1 MMSVCWRKRTSLLGF
16 RSSISFLT
24 GRSYHRVVVG
34 SLVNNIGVRNEK
46 EFCTA
51 STSSSDRGKA
61 AFINALRSSFVVTAK
76 NTRSEAR
83 RQAESF
89 SKVFNDPK
97 VNRLI
102 TTAVI
107 EETFWTMIEEGET
120 YPITRAITLLPPDLW
135 SNSILNAGILA
146 FGRSNRPLK
155 VRTCECMKLC
165 SGRRDPKLRGTFKT
179 SAYCDLSN
187 ECNSF

>member
-1 MMSVCWRKRTSLLGF
+1 MSVCWRKRTSLLGF
-16 RSSISFLT
+16 RSSISCLT
-24 GRSYHRVVVG
+24 GRSYHRIVGG
-34 SLVNNIGVRNEK
+34 SLVNNISVRNEK
-46 EFCTA
+46 EFCTT

-107 EETFWTMIEEGET
+107 EETFWTMIEGGET

-155 VRTCECMKLC
+155 VRTCECTKLC
-165 SGRRDPKLRGTFKT
+165 SGGRDPKLRGTFRT
-179 SAYCDLSN
+179 SARCDLSN

>member
-1 MMSVCWRKRTSLLGF
+1 MMSVCWKKRASLLGF
-16 RSSISFLT
+16 RSAISPLT
-24 GRSYHRVVVG
+24 GRYYRGIVGG
-34 SLVNNIGVRNEK
+34 SLVNNINVRDKK
-46 EFCTA
+46 EFCTT

-61 AFINALRSSFVVTAK
+61 AFINALRGSFVATAK

-89 SKVFNDPK
+89 LKVFNDPK

-107 EETFWTMIEEGET
+107 EETFWTLIDEGET
-120 YPITRAITLLPPDLW
+120 YQITRAVTLLPHDLW

-146 FGRSNRPLK
+146 FGRANRPLK
-155 VRTCECMKLC
+155 VRACAFTE
-165 SGRRDPKLRGTFKT
+165 LRSRG
-179 SAYCDLSN
+179 
-187 ECNSF
+187 

>member
-1 MMSVCWRKRTSLLGF
+1 MSVCWKKRVTLLRF
-16 RSSISFLT
+16 RSTISPLAECHHYQSIEKT
-24 GRSYHRVVVG
+24 QGRS
-34 SLVNNIGVRNEK
+34 VNVRNVK
-46 EFCTA
+46 GFCTT

-107 EETFWTMIEEGET
+107 EETFWTMIEGGET

-155 VRTCECMKLC
+155 VRTCECTKLC
-165 SGRRDPKLRGTFKT
+165 SGGRDPKLRGTFRT
-179 SAYCDLSN
+179 SARCDLSN